1 MGIKDISRKSTV
13 SAADAIRVD
22 GVPLPLL
29 TNVVQLAIN
38 SIPNVTEM
46 INEGVTPP
54 ESLNQFLDSIG
65 GVLGAARESY
75 LAACQSGGADAVIQG
90 TALLHTMETFKQCR
104 EYALSQ
110 VEQVH

>member
-1 MGIKDISRKSTV
+1 MDIKDIKKQGISK
-13 SAADAIRVD
+13 ANAIRVD
-22 GVPLPLL
+22 NVPLPLL

-65 GVLGAARESY
+65 GLLGAARGSY

-90 TALLHTMETFKQCR
+90 MALMHTMETFKQCR

-110 VEQVH
+110 VAQVH